1 VDFLS
6 IRCGRAEKGGFFGW
20 EKGTFQGTKRY
31 FKGKGKVL
39 SGVQKLFLI
48 FIKLSLS
55 LQMAITSG
63 GYSRSKEITGP

>member
-1 VDFLS
+1 M
-6 IRCGRAEKGGFFGW
+6 
-20 EKGTFQGTKRY
+20 KRY

-63 GYSRSKEITGP
+63 GYSKSKEITGP

>member
-1 VDFLS
+1 M
-6 IRCGRAEKGGFFGW
+6 GGKRDVSGN
-20 EKGTFQGTKRY
+20 KRY

-39 SGVQKLFLI
+39 RGVQKLFLI

-63 GYSRSKEITGP
+63 GYSKNKEITGALKKRFPDPLFKKERLI